1 MLGREMRIQGITIEV
16 SDLTASKNFYENV
29 LGFQPGEYYEPTK
42 WQPYTFADQYFAI
55 REVEGKKPHDDLDIT
70 NFELDDVDELW
81 ASVKDSATIAEPLA
95 PTPYGTHFPGS
106 WRRWRSSLPRLW
118 TCSKPLGSIH
128 MRSPC
133 SSAWTPPCPGS
144 GRWSRQ

>member
-1 MLGREMRIQGITIEV
+1 MRIQGITIEV

-29 LGFQPGEYYEPTK
+29 LGFRPGECYEPTK

-95 PTPYGTHFPGS
+95 PTPYGTYKFVVKDPDGY
-106 WRRWRSSLPRLW
+106 RL
-118 TCSKPLGSIH
+118 GFV
-128 MRSPC
+128 R
-133 SSAWTPPCPGS
+133 A
-144 GRWSRQ
+144 RQG

>member
-95 PTPYGTHFPGS
+95 PTPYGTYKFVVKDPDGY
-106 WRRWRSSLPRLW
+106 RL
-118 TCSKPLGSIH
+118 GFV
-128 MRSPC
+128 R
-133 SSAWTPPCPGS
+133 A
-144 GRWSRQ
+144 RQG